1 MAGENSSKNRIF
13 LIGVPTI
20 GFVVILYY
28 AGLLGF
34 VTYYIKELMYFIL
47 YDVPR
52 FVTNVLGL
60 YRY

>member
-34 VTYYIKELMYFIL
+34 VTYYIEELMYFIL